1 MVNDMNIFKDC
12 DIRGVYGSELNEETA
27 LLLGRVVGTRLAGR
41 WANPVRGIVVGGD
54 LRLSTPSLKAS
65 LIEGLRASGAEVID
79 LGILPTPAFYFGKKR
94 LGAHGGVMVTAS
106 HNPPRYNGFKLI
118 FGELPIAPEELETLA
133 GQMEAGEFISGRG
146 DYRQE
151 EIMPDYI
158 ASLCAAFPSLKAQ
171 HVVVDAGNGSLSIV
185 APLVLRQLGQKVEE
199 LYCTPDGTFPN
210 RDPNPA
216 VPEHLTDVGQRVLD
230 LGAELGVAYDGDG
243 DRAIFIDGRGRVQP
257 ADRTLVLFLRYLLH
271 QHPGASVVY
280 DLKSSSVVAEETLAA
295 GGRPL
300 MERSGHAFVKRRLLT
315 EGAILGGEI
324 SGHYFFGELGG
335 DDALYATLFLLKVLG
350 DWGTTLAEAMDTV
363 PAYPITPDLRI
374 PCPAELARRIL
385 DELLKAFRD
394 YPLDTLDG
402 VRIQFPHGWALARIS
417 VTEPL
422 ITLRFE
428 AHSAQELE
436 RIQSQVQQRSSLLDK
451 LMTEAGIH
459 SLRVAVAAARREIL

>member
-1 MVNDMNIFKDC
+1 MSIFKDC

-27 LLLGRVVGTRLAGR
+27 LLLGRAVGTKLEGR
-41 WANPVRGIVVGGD
+41 SVVVGGD
-54 LRLSTPSLKAS
+54 LRPSTPSLKAA
-65 LIEGLRASGAEVID
+65 LIEGLLASGAEVTD

-94 LGAHGGVMVTAS
+94 LGAYGGVMVTAS

-118 FGELPIAPEELETLA
+118 FGDLPVIPEDLQAIAR
-133 GQMEAGEFISGRG
+133 QMNLGEFIQGQG
-146 DYRQE
+146 TYHQA

-158 ASLCAAFPSLKAQ
+158 AFLCAAFPSLKAQ
-171 HVVVDAGNGSLSIV
+171 HIVVDAGNGSLSLV
-185 APLVLRQLGQKVEE
+185 APQVLRQLGQKVEE
-199 LYCTPDGTFPN
+199 LYCIPDGTFPH

-216 VPEHLTDVGQRVLD
+216 IPSHLGDVCQRVLD
-230 LGAELGVAYDGDG
+230 VGAELGAAYDGDG
-243 DRAIFIDGRGRVQP
+243 DRVIFVDGRGRVQP
-257 ADRTLVLFLRYLLH
+257 ADRTLVLFIRYLLRR
-271 QHPGASVVY
+271 HPGASVVY

-300 MERSGHAFVKRRLLT
+300 MERSGHAFIKRRLLT

-350 DWGTTLAEAMDTV
+350 DLNVSFAEAMDTV

-374 PCPAELARRIL
+374 PCTAERARRIL
-385 DELLKAFRD
+385 EELREVFSD

-402 VRIQFPHGWALARIS
+402 VRIQFPRGWALARIS

-428 AHSAQELE
+428 AHSTEELQ
-436 RIQSQVQQRSSLLDK
+436 RIQGEVRQRSPLLDQ
-451 LMTEAGIH
+451 LLSEAGIQAPFPH
-459 SLRVAVAAARREIL
+459 PESGKSRG